1 MHFIYTYVLNP
12 QCVVL
17 VWFKQPI
24 SFKNSYLDVFR
35 DLSGRKNH
43 AGARGCDGCCSPT
56 LPLGSPSF
64 CPRDPPHL
72 LWAGLRS
79 WSRVVF
85 LCLRTSLSC
94 FCFWKIVSLGI
105 ELWVGMVCISCSVW
119 TIFLLSLACLVSP
132 AKSAFLLFVSVV
144 SLSLVWSSLCVGPL
158 SLCLCS
164 GLRLYAFITF
174 GTSLW
179 HSCLPPPDSR
189 RDPSCMWRLLQEAA
203 HCSVLF
209 FSVLKIDFP
218 LRALLRIVFL
228 CLQRTKLGPADKNP
242 AFILF
247 SIFHFRQCSCHL

>member
-1 MHFIYTYVLNP
+1 MHFIYTYVLNA

-179 HSCLPPPDSR
+179 HSCLPPRLPQGPQLHVTSASGSR
-189 RDPSCMWRLLQEAA
+189 PLLGA
-203 HCSVLF
+203 VLF
-209 FSVLKIDFP
+209 SFKDWFSSP
-218 LRALLRIVFL
+218 CAA
-228 CLQRTKLGPADKNP
+228 ADS
-242 AFILF
+242 F
-247 SIFHFRQCSCHL
+247 SLSSAHQTRSCRQKSSVHLIQYFSF